1 MLKTHTRR
9 LVYVP
14 HLHRESAPA
23 CLPQVVQFLSVG
35 LADRPVAGELL
46 PDGLPYT
53 PAEARACLRDLLEYG
68 LSVGREGDLYALT
81 AAADDSQAV
90 AARRAES
97 RALARFADTGESE
110 AASSAGEALPGE
122 RLRNAQK
129 TLLLASY
136 LEERAREL
144 DALQARFAD
153 GRKGLAQVIG
163 VDDGD
168 DDIDLPALDAFTPD
182 LPGSGMDVLR
192 PSWRVVLDNM
202 ACFLPED
209 AALFTCD
216 HVMLAALGDA
226 GVVFEPVSV
235 ETLRR
240 FEGLDAALAP
250 KLVQACVPLW
260 QALGLS
266 GPQAE
271 RPWLDREALFIGCAA
286 CQTGA

>member
-1 MLKTHTRR
+1 MQKTHARR

-14 HLHRESAPA
+14 HLHRESAPS
-23 CLPQVVQFLSVG
+23 CLPEVVQFLSVG
-35 LADRPVAGELL
+35 LTDRPGAGELI

-53 PAEARACLRDLLEYG
+53 PAEARACLRDLLDYG
-68 LSVGREGDLYALT
+68 LSVGREGDLYALA
-81 AAADDSQAV
+81 AAADDAEAV
-90 AARRAES
+90 AARRSES
-97 RALARFADTGESE
+97 RALARFADTGESP
-110 AASSAGEALPGE
+110 AGVPAGEPVPGE

-144 DALQARFAD
+144 DALQERFAD

-163 VDDGD
+163 VEDGD
-168 DDIDLPALDAFTPD
+168 DDFDLPALDAFTPD

-202 ACFLPED
+202 ACFLPDD
-209 AALFTCD
+209 AAFFTCD
-216 HVMLAALGDA
+216 HVMLAALREA
-226 GVVFEPVSV
+226 GVGFEPASV
-235 ETLRR
+235 EMLRN

-266 GPQAE
+266 GPQAG
-271 RPWLDREALFIGCAA
+271 RSWLDREMLFIGCAA
-286 CQTGA
+286 CETGA